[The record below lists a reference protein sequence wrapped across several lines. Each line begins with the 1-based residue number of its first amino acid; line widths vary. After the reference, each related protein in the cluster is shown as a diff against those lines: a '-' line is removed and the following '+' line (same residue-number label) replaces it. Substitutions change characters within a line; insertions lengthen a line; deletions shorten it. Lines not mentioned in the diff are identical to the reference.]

1 MSLLEVKSQLRSFS
15 APERREITAFL
26 FDLQDEE
33 REAAELSRVHRE
45 MDDGRRVSL
54 EDCIGRHAVMAAKG
68 E

>member
-26 FDLQDEE
+26 FDLQ
-33 REAAELSRVHRE
+33 EAAELSRVHRE